1 MNHMIAC
8 HGSVEKTLS
17 EYAGG
22 RSAQAGLFYPH
33 MRTLLLASTAL
44 LLTIRIS
51 AATLDVQVKDEKGA
65 PVADAVVY
73 AVPETQQ
80 IPSGHKV
87 ATMDQKNRMFAP
99 HVLPIQTG
107 TWVEFPNND
116 DIRHQVYSQSPAMK
130 FQLPLYKGTLARPLQ
145 FPRPGVILLGCNIHD
160 QMSAYIIV
168 VDTPYFAKTEGGKA
182 TLRDMVA
189 GKYAVHVWYQ
199 GMGDEPKVE
208 TLTVADADHPSLSFV
223 VRGKI

>member
-1 MNHMIAC
+1 
-8 HGSVEKTLS
+8 
-17 EYAGG
+17 
-22 RSAQAGLFYPH
+22 
-33 MRTLLLASTAL
+33 MRKLMLASIAMFSAL
-44 LLTIRIS
+44 HLS
-51 AATLDVQVKDEKGA
+51 AATLEVQVKDEKGA
-65 PVADAVVY
+65 PVTDAVVY
-73 AVPETQQ
+73 AIPETHQ

-116 DIRHQVYSQSPAMK
+116 DIRHQVFSQSPAMK
-130 FQLPLYKGTLARPLQ
+130 FQLPLYKGVLARPIQ
-145 FPRPGVILLGCNIHD
+145 FPRSGVVLLGCNIHD

-182 TLRDMVA
+182 TLKDVVA

-208 TLTVADADHPSLSFV
+208 TLTLTDADHPSPSFV
-223 VRGKI
+223 ARGKS